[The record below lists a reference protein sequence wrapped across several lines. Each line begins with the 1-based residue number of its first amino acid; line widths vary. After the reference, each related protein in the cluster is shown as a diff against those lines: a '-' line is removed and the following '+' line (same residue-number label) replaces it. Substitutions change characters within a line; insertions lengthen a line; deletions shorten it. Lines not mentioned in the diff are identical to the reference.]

1 MSNNNTE
8 KCHQTGDPITPPSQ
22 IFDGQKWV
30 DPPSGTTSGTDTS
43 QKNTQP
49 FNPR

>member
-1 MSNNNTE
+1 MSKNNTV
-8 KCHQTGDPITPPSQ
+8 KCHQSGDAKTPLSQ
-22 IFDGQKWV
+22 IFDGEKWV
-30 DPPSGTTSGTDTS
+30 DPPSGTTSGTETS